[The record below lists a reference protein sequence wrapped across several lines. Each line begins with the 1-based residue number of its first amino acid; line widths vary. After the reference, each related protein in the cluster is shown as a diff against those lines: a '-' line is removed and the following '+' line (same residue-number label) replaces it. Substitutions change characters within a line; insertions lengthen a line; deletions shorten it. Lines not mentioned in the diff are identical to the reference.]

1 MQVNYI
7 EVLALLLL
15 LLAAPLVF
23 LNWLFGGHTASLL
36 ACWKLFRQ
44 GACAAA
50 AEMLVT
56 PFCTNSKCLLPAFA
70 GALKYSSFCVRPVPQ
85 VNGFRIVQC
94 NKHSDWPVFSTSH
107 VTADCS
113 LWHILTGGY

>member
-36 ACWKLFRQ
+36 ACWNLFRH

-50 AEMLVT
+50 AEILVI
-56 PFCTNSKCLLPAFA
+56 L
-70 GALKYSSFCVRPVPQ
+70 SS
-85 VNGFRIVQC
+85 
-94 NKHSDWPVFSTSH
+94 
-107 VTADCS
+107 
-113 LWHILTGGY
+113 ILTANADLRLQVQLNIALSASVLYLRLTAFELCNATSTQTGPSSLQATLPQIAACGTS